1 MHLITENIGAIM
13 NPITKKTLRG
23 FLLLSAISLSSVSCA
38 DDDKNT
44 SKAMADDTIS
54 HDAMNPGEE
63 AHKEHCYKCHTDEVY
78 TRDNRFVK
86 SIDALSKQVVRCKD
100 GNDVPWFDDDTDA
113 VVQFLNTKYYKF

>member
-1 MHLITENIGAIM
+1 M
-13 NPITKKTLRG
+13 NPTTKKTLRG

-44 SKAMADDTIS
+44 SNAKADDTIS
-54 HDAMNPGEE
+54 QDAMNHDTMNPGEE